1 MKRDDLTLAE
11 SQQRISANQAS
22 KWFTGWLCLAL
33 SIFTTSLTVADEAAL
48 DDVIERHWQ
57 WVLEQY
63 PERRLE
69 YGDRSG
75 NASWTDRSPEA
86 FRQRY
91 EDEGRFVSQ
100 LEQIEPAT
108 LSADGRV
115 NRSMLLRELRDNR
128 SEFEDGLHLIALD
141 MRSGPQHW
149 HSMIDYLPMETEQDY
164 RDWLMRL
171 KALPEQLTQ
180 YQALLDEGLQKERT
194 QAQIVMSRVPAQ
206 IQSLIGVDA
215 SDSPFFKAFSALP
228 DHFDASQQETLQRE
242 AREVIERELNPA
254 FTQLLAFLEERYLP
268 AARAPGIGSLPGG
281 KQVYTRLAQHFTTTD
296 MTPDEIHDIGLREV
310 ARIRGEM
317 GTVIEEVG
325 FEGDIAA
332 FNAFLRTD
340 PQFYYDS
347 PEALLEGYQAVS
359 KRLDPGLVKLFGKLP
374 RAPYGVRPIPDE
386 EAPDTTT
393 AYYMR
398 PAIDGSR
405 PGWYYVNLYQ
415 PEVRPKFEMEVLSVH
430 ESVPGHHLQIALAQ
444 ELTGL
449 PEFRRNGGFTAFIEG
464 WGLYSERLGYDM
476 GLYTDPY
483 SRYGQLVYDMWRA
496 VRLVVDTGMHYFG
509 WDRQRAID
517 YFLANAAKSEADI
530 VNEIDR
536 YIGWPGQALAYKIGQ
551 LKMLQL
557 RAEAEE
563 ALGEQFDI
571 RDFHDEMLGAGAL
584 PLDVLEAR
592 MDEWLAR
599 AIAERP

>member
-1 MKRDDLTLAE
+1 MTKYNASSHQWPLVRGLVAGCLLLAPLSASASE
-11 SQQRISANQAS
+11 S
-22 KWFTGWLCLAL
+22 AL
-33 SIFTTSLTVADEAAL
+33 STIIDE
-48 DDVIERHWQ
+48 HWQ

-75 NASWTDRSPEA
+75 NNQWTDMSPEA
-86 FRQRY
+86 FQRRY
-91 EDEGRFVSQ
+91 DDEGQFVQ
-100 LEQIEPAT
+100 RLEQLEPAT
-108 LSADGRV
+108 LTSDEQI
-115 NRSMLLRELRDNR
+115 NRAMLLRQLRDNR
-128 SEFEDGLHLIALD
+128 TEFEDGLHLIALN
-141 MRSGPQHW
+141 MRSGPQHR
-149 HSMIDYLPMETEQDY
+149 HSMIDYLPMDSEQDY
-164 RDWLMRL
+164 QDWLARL
-171 KALPEQLTQ
+171 SALPEQLGD
-180 YQALLDEGLQKERT
+180 YRALLQEGIARERT

-206 IQSLIGVDA
+206 IQNLITDDA
-215 SDSPFFKAFSALP
+215 AESPFYRAFAEMPES
-228 DHFDASQQETLQRE
+228 FDEETRETLSSSAATIIAEQ
-242 AREVIERELNPA
+242 INPA
-254 FTQLLAFLEERYLP
+254 LQELLSFLEQDYLP

-281 KQVYTRLAQHFTTTD
+281 KQVYSRLAQHFTTTD
-296 MTPDEIHDIGLREV
+296 LTPDEIHEIGLQEV
-310 ARIRGEM
+310 ARIRSEM
-317 GTVIEEVG
+317 MAVIEEVK

-332 FNAFLRTD
+332 FNTFLRTD
-340 PQFYYDS
+340 PQFYYDT

-405 PGWYYVNLYQ
+405 PGWYYVNLHQ
-415 PEVRPKFEMEVLSVH
+415 PAVRPKFEMEVLSVH

-496 VRLVVDTGMHYFG
+496 VRLVVDTGIHYFG
-509 WDRQRAID
+509 WSRQKAID
-517 YFLANAAKSEADI
+517 YFLDNAAKSEADI
-530 VNEIDR
+530 INEIDR

-551 LKMLQL
+551 LKMLEL
-557 RAEAEE
+557 RSKAET
-563 ALGEQFDI
+563 ALGDRFDI
-571 RDFHDEMLGAGAL
+571 RSFHDHMLGAGAL
-584 PLDVLEAR
+584 PLDILEAR
-592 MDEWLAR
+592 MDAWLA
-599 AIAERP
+599 AQLANQDVAEKP

>member
-1 MKRDDLTLAE
+1 MKRDDRTLAE

-33 SIFTTSLTVADEAAL
+33 SIFTTPLTVADEAAL

-75 NASWTDRSPEA
+75 NASWADRSPEA

-164 RDWLMRL
+164 LDWLMRL

-206 IQSLIGVDA
+206 IQSLLDVDA
-215 SDSPFFKAFSALP
+215 SDSPFFKAFSTLP
-228 DHFDASQQETLQRE
+228 DHFDASQQETLKKE
-242 AREVIERELNPA
+242 AREIIERELNPA
-254 FTQLLAFLEERYLP
+254 FKQLLTFLEERYLP

-317 GTVIEEVG
+317 EAVIEEVG

-347 PEALLEGYQAVS
+347 PEALLEGYQAIS

>member
-22 KWFTGWLCLAL
+22 KWFTGWLCLTL
-33 SIFTTSLTVADEAAL
+33 SIFTTPLTIADEAAL

-75 NASWTDRSPEA
+75 NASWADRSPEA

-206 IQSLIGVDA
+206 IQSLLDVDA
-215 SDSPFFKAFSALP
+215 SDSPFFKAFSTLP
-228 DHFDASQQETLQRE
+228 DHFDASQQETLKKE
-242 AREVIERELNPA
+242 AREIIERELNPA
-254 FTQLLAFLEERYLP
+254 FKQLLAFLEERYLP

-317 GTVIEEVG
+317 EAVIEEVG

-464 WGLYSERLGYDM
+464 WGLYSERLGYEM

>member
-1 MKRDDLTLAE
+1 MTEYNASSHQWPLVRGLVAGCLLLAPLSASASE
-11 SQQRISANQAS
+11 S
-22 KWFTGWLCLAL
+22 AL
-33 SIFTTSLTVADEAAL
+33 STIIDE
-48 DDVIERHWQ
+48 HWQ

-75 NASWTDRSPEA
+75 NNQWTDMSPEA
-86 FRQRY
+86 FQRRY
-91 EDEGRFVSQ
+91 DDEGQFVQ
-100 LEQIEPAT
+100 RLEQLEPAT
-108 LSADGRV
+108 LTSDEQI
-115 NRSMLLRELRDNR
+115 NRAMLLRQLRDNR
-128 SEFEDGLHLIALD
+128 TEFEDGLHLIALN
-141 MRSGPQHW
+141 MRSGPQHR
-149 HSMIDYLPMETEQDY
+149 HSMIDYLPMDSEQDY
-164 RDWLMRL
+164 QDWLARL
-171 KALPEQLTQ
+171 SALPEQLGD
-180 YQALLDEGLQKERT
+180 YRALLQEGIARERT

-206 IQSLIGVDA
+206 IQNLITDDA
-215 SDSPFFKAFSALP
+215 ADSPFYRAFAEMPES
-228 DHFDASQQETLQRE
+228 FDEETRETLSSSAATIIAEQ
-242 AREVIERELNPA
+242 INPA
-254 FTQLLAFLEERYLP
+254 LQELLSFLEQDYLP

-281 KQVYTRLAQHFTTTD
+281 KQVYSRLAQHFTTTD
-296 MTPDEIHDIGLREV
+296 LTPDEIHEIGLQEV
-310 ARIRGEM
+310 ARIRSEM
-317 GTVIEEVG
+317 LAVIEEVK

-332 FNAFLRTD
+332 FNTFLRTD
-340 PQFYYDS
+340 PQFYYDT

-405 PGWYYVNLYQ
+405 PGWYYVNLHQ
-415 PEVRPKFEMEVLSVH
+415 PAVRPKFEMEVLSVH

-496 VRLVVDTGMHYFG
+496 VRLVVDTGIHYFG
-509 WDRQRAID
+509 WSRQKAID
-517 YFLANAAKSEADI
+517 YFLDNAAKSEADI
-530 VNEIDR
+530 INEIDR

-551 LKMLQL
+551 LKMLEL
-557 RAEAEE
+557 RSKAET
-563 ALGEQFDI
+563 ALGDRFDI
-571 RDFHDEMLGAGAL
+571 RSFHDHMLGAGAL
-584 PLDVLEAR
+584 PLDILEAR
-592 MDEWLAR
+592 MDAWLA
-599 AIAERP
+599 AQLANQDVAEKP

>member
-11 SQQRISANQAS
+11 SLERISANQAS
-22 KWFTGWLCLAL
+22 QWFTGWLCLVL
-33 SIFTTSLTVADEAAL
+33 FIFTAPLTVADEAAL

-63 PERRLE
+63 PEQRLE

-180 YQALLDEGLQKERT
+180 YQALLDKGIQKERT

-206 IQSLIGVDA
+206 IQSLLDVDA
-215 SDSPFFKAFSALP
+215 SDSPFFKAFSKLP
-228 DHFDASQQETLQRE
+228 DHFDTSQQETLKRE
-242 AREVIERELNPA
+242 AREIIEQELNPA
-254 FTQLLAFLEERYLP
+254 LTQLLAFIEERYVP

-310 ARIRGEM
+310 ARIRSEM
-317 GTVIEEVG
+317 EAVIEEVG

-571 RDFHDEMLGAGAL
+571 RAFHDEMLGAGAL

>member
-1 MKRDDLTLAE
+1 MKLSDLYLAE
-11 SQQRISANQAS
+11 SRSRSSANRA
-22 KWFTGWLCLAL
+22 GALLAGCLCLAL
-33 SIFTTSLTVADEAAL
+33 SIFTAPLTVADEAAL
-48 DDVIERHWQ
+48 HDVIERHWQ

-180 YQALLDEGLQKERT
+180 YQGLLDEGVQKERT

-206 IQSLIGVDA
+206 IQSLLDGDA
-215 SDSPFFKAFSALP
+215 SDSPFYKAFRTLP
-228 DHFDASQQETLQRE
+228 DHFDTSQQETLKRE
-242 AREVIERELNPA
+242 AREIIEQELNPA
-254 FTQLLAFLEERYLP
+254 LTQLLEFIEERYLP

-310 ARIRGEM
+310 ARIRSEM
-317 GTVIEEVG
+317 EAVIEEVG
-325 FEGDIAA
+325 FEGDITA

-551 LKMLQL
+551 LKMLEL
-557 RAEAEE
+557 RAEAEA

-571 RDFHDEMLGAGAL
+571 RAFHDEMLGAGAL

-592 MDEWLAR
+592 MDEWLAKTV
-599 AIAERP
+599 AERP

>member
-1 MKRDDLTLAE
+1 MAWL
-11 SQQRISANQAS
+11 
-22 KWFTGWLCLAL
+22 LCLAL
-33 SIFTTSLTVADEAAL
+33 STCMAISSRADDTAL
-48 DDVIERHWQ
+48 EGVIDRHWQ

-75 NASWTDRSPEA
+75 NALWTDRSLEA
-86 FRQRY
+86 FRSRY
-91 EDEGRFVSQ
+91 EDEGRFVSE
-100 LEQIEPAT
+100 LERIEPAT

-115 NRSMLLRELRDNR
+115 NRAMLLRQLRDNR

-149 HSMIDYLPMETEQDY
+149 HSMAEYLPMETEQDLV
-164 RDWLMRL
+164 DWLTRL
-171 KALPEQLTQ
+171 RALPEQLAQ
-180 YQALLDEGLQKERT
+180 YQALLNEGLDKGRT

-206 IQSLIGVDA
+206 IRTLLDGDA
-215 SDSPFFKAFSALP
+215 SDSPFFRAFVALP
-228 DHFDASQQETLQRE
+228 EHLEASQQDAFQAE
-242 AREVIERELNPA
+242 ARRVITEEINPA
-254 FTQLLAFLEERYLP
+254 FAELLTFLEDRYLP
-268 AARAPGIGSLPGG
+268 VARKPGIGSLPGG
-281 KQVYTRLAQHFTTTD
+281 KQVYARLAQHFTTTN
-296 MTPDEIHDIGLREV
+296 MTPDEIHEIGLREV

-317 GTVIEEVG
+317 EAVIAEVG
-325 FEGDIAA
+325 FEGDITA
-332 FNAFLRTD
+332 FNTFLRTD

-405 PGWYYVNLYQ
+405 PGWYYVNLHQ

-517 YFLANAAKSEADI
+517 YFLGNAAKTEADI

-551 LKMLQL
+551 LKMLEL
-557 RAEAEE
+557 RGEAEV
-563 ALGEQFDI
+563 ALGDQFDI
-571 RDFHDEMLGAGAL
+571 RAFHDEMLGAGAL
-584 PLDVLEAR
+584 PLDVLEER
-592 MDEWLAR
+592 MDAWLAR
-599 AIAERP
+599 AVAKAP

>member
-11 SQQRISANQAS
+11 SQQRISASQAS

-33 SIFTTSLTVADEAAL
+33 SIFTTPLTVADEAAL

-254 FTQLLAFLEERYLP
+254 FAQLLAFLEERYIP

-310 ARIRGEM
+310 DRIRGEM
-317 GTVIEEVG
+317 EAVIEEVG

-571 RDFHDEMLGAGAL
+571 RAFHDEMLGAGAL

-592 MDEWLAR
+592 MDEWLAKTV
-599 AIAERP
+599 AERP